1 MEVRQNHSLEV
12 VGSSPTPA
20 IFLFLEVYIMDS
32 ACDNCLCN
40 SCALDSDDCPRNL
53 PCLSTGCQ
61 EVYDCDCYEAE
72 D

>member
-1 MEVRQNHSLEV
+1 MEVHQNHSLEV

-20 IFLFLEVYIMDS
+20 IFYFYGGLYYG
-32 ACDNCLCN
+32 LCN

-53 PCLSTGCQ
+53 PCLSTNCQ
-61 EVYDCDCYEAE
+61 EVYDCDYYEAE